1 MKRPIHHIASA
12 PLRLIPLFLLLAVSV
27 QAEPSSIIER
37 GQPAEPVAAEA
48 DTPDGQEV
56 TPSRS
61 FIERIKQG
69 RKVAL
74 FLIVLSVAALAFA
87 IERLFHLRKG
97 AIVPA
102 GLAEQADR
110 HWRNQEYDQIRQLCG
125 RSPSTLGRVIATM
138 VRHRKSKIAEIS
150 MMAGDLSSGE
160 LKLQLQR
167 AYPLAVVATISPLLG
182 LLGTVFGMIKCFEDV
197 AAMGSLGDA
206 AVLADGISQALVTTA
221 MGLVIAVPAL
231 GLYHYFRSR
240 THILALALDREL
252 SELMS
257 AWFLETED
265 DEPQETAEA
274 KP

>member
-1 MKRPIHHIASA
+1 MKRPIHHFASV
-12 PLRLIPLFLLLAVSV
+12 LLLSIPLLLLLAVPAH
-27 QAEPSSIIER
+27 AERGSIIER

-48 DTPDGQEV
+48 DTADDQEV
-56 TPSRS
+56 TPSQS
-61 FIERIKQG
+61 FIERIRQG
-69 RKVAL
+69 KKVAL

-102 GLAEQADR
+102 GLSEQADR
-110 HWRNQEYDQIRQLCG
+110 HWRAQEYDQIRQLCG

-160 LKLQLQR
+160 MKLQLQR